1 MTQIDTE
8 ITITSFE
15 SSRVPALPGVYL
27 FISQKGKILYI
38 GKAKNLRTRINQYI
52 HKQDSRVQLP
62 FLMGEAERIR
72 VIVTRSEHEALILEA
87 QLISKEH
94 PPYNIDLLDEGRYPY
109 IGITKEKWPRLLVIR
124 RKGKGFRWLGGPFTD
139 VGKLRKLITVLIE
152 TFSLR
157 TCKRMPSKACI
168 NYQMGRCSAPC
179 EQKITANEYEQN
191 LTNVINLLKGKQ
203 WNRFSDRLKKEI
215 SISAENLHFEKAA
228 LLRDALDML
237 PVLRASLGIAL
248 NKDSARDIILF
259 SFYSPIFVMSVARY
273 SDGKLTQL
281 FHFTDKYYD
290 NTSSAI
296 TESLAAFY
304 RNRELPGEISISS
317 PETPWKDIAALFSP
331 LKMVKRITKET
342 LTLLRN
348 NQQEAIG
355 HWLRTRENSKK
366 RLEELGKFI
375 GRVPLSILCM
385 DISTFGGEHTVAASV
400 WWEDGK
406 FIKKEYRR
414 FRIKTIEGVDD
425 FGSLR
430 EAVTRCAVHWD
441 DGSWKKPHLFL
452 VDGGKGQLSSIIPLI
467 PAEITVAGIVKDRT
481 KTRGHEILINQK
493 GDELSLTNSSLA
505 LLVKAI
511 RDEAHRFVITYNRN
525 LRKDKTKSQL
535 STLKGIG
542 KSREQSLLRYFG
554 TFEAIRNATTD
565 DIEKVS
571 GISKELAKKIY
582 DFFHFSGTI
591 KS

>member
-1 MTQIDTE
+1 MTQIDNE
-8 ITITSFE
+8 IKIASFNASE
-15 SSRVPALPGVYL
+15 VPSLPGVYL
-27 FISQKGKILYI
+27 FISQKGKTLYI
-38 GKAKNLRTRINQYI
+38 GKAKNLRNRIRQYI
-52 HKQDSRVQLP
+52 SRQDKRVQLP
-62 FLMGEAERIR
+62 FLMGEAQTIKI
-72 VIVTRSEHEALILEA
+72 IVTRSEHEALVLEA
-87 QLISKEH
+87 RLIGKEH

-124 RKGKGFRWLGGPFTD
+124 RVSKRYRWIGGPFTD
-139 VGKLRKLITVLIE
+139 VGKLRKLVQVLTE

-179 EQKITANEYEQN
+179 EQKITAEKYEQD

-237 PVLRASLGIAL
+237 PVLRASLGISL
-248 NKDSARDIILF
+248 TKKSSRDIFLF
-259 SFYSPIFVMSVARY
+259 SFYAPIFVMSVARY
-273 SDGKLTQL
+273 IDGQLSQL

-290 NTSSAI
+290 NAPSAI

-317 PETPWKDIAALFSP
+317 PDSPWKDIETLFPP
-331 LKMVKRITKET
+331 LTMVKRISKEA
-342 LTLLRN
+342 LSIIQS

-366 RLEELGKFI
+366 RLEELGRFI

-385 DISTFGGEHTVAASV
+385 DISTFGGEHTVAATV

-406 FIKKEYRR
+406 FVKKQYRR
-414 FRIKTIEGVDD
+414 FRIKTVEGVDD
-425 FGSLR
+425 YGSLR
-430 EAVTRCAVHWD
+430 EAVNRCAIHWK
-441 DGSWKKPHLFL
+441 DGTWKKPHLFL
-452 VDGGKGQLSSIIPLI
+452 VDGGKGQLSSIMPIIPS
-467 PAEITVAGIVKDRT
+467 EISVAGIVKDRT
-481 KTRGHEILINQK
+481 KTRGHEILINQN
-493 GDELSLTNSSLA
+493 GEELSLTNSSLA

-525 LRKDKTKSQL
+525 LRKDKTQSQL
-535 STLKGIG
+535 STLPGIG
-542 KSREQSLLRYFG
+542 RSREVALLRYFG
-554 TFEAIRNATTD
+554 SFEAIKNGSEH
-565 DIEKVS
+565 DIAKVS
-571 GISKELAKKIY
+571 GISKKLAQTIY
-582 DFFHFSGTI
+582 TFFHYGEPL
-591 KS
+591 